1 MNFNRRPLFSRGIH
15 EKLSNLILASFLVFA
30 VVAVLIKGFS
40 INFFVGILTTAL
52 VYATLVNG
60 YLHPRLRGR
69 RFPRRK

>member
-30 VVAVLIKGFS
+30 VVAVLIKAFS
-40 INFFVGILTTAL
+40 TNFFTGILLAAL
-52 VYATLVNG
+52 VYATFVNG
-60 YLHPRLRGR
+60 HLYPRLRGR